1 MIALLAHHRLYN
13 IIAYSLEHYC
23 LLYVYRL
30 IYREGKGGHSGIVC
44 KASAQGH
51 SVTLWKAK
59 GKGTLYLLRN
69 TNEECVAMPLTH
81 AKASGHSL
89 HIIDYTI
96 ILHIVWSIIVCCM
109 YIG

>member
-51 SVTLWKAK
+51 SVTLWKASAQGHSVTLWKAK
-59 GKGTLYLLRN
+59 GKGN
-69 TNEECVAMPLTH
+69 
-81 AKASGHSL
+81 S
-89 HIIDYTI
+89 D
-96 ILHIVWSIIVCCM
+96 WSM
-109 YIG
+109 HYR